1 MTSDDLA
8 IYLWDLEE
16 PEKTFITVDLKPEKM
31 EELNEVITTAKFSP
45 FRDYNFVYGT
55 SKAVVKLMDM
65 RENCKMSQSGLLF
78 EDPQSKKNK
87 NFFTEIITS
96 VSDLQFTKDGT
107 KLLARDFLTTKIW
120 DVRAPA

>member
-16 PEKTFITVDLKPEKM
+16 PEKTFITIDLKPEKM
-31 EELNEVITTAKFSP
+31 EELNEVITTAKFSH

-65 RENCKMSQSGLLF
+65 RENCKMS
-78 EDPQSKKNK
+78 
-87 NFFTEIITS
+87 
-96 VSDLQFTKDGT
+96 
-107 KLLARDFLTTKIW
+107 
-120 DVRAPA
+120 